1 MVSLGLVLPAYKGQC
16 AHEAGRK
23 RLFSSHDNWSG
34 CLRTH
39 KQSRND
45 TCPFGSLLHSQ
56 TPSSEADRFGF
67 LFIARV
73 LARLSQNSPT
83 ITRWPTAVFQT
94 AVEHERLRG
103 YYETC
108 SRKR

>member
-1 MVSLGLVLPAYKGQC
+1 MVSLGLALPAYKGQC

-45 TCPFGSLLHSQ
+45 TSPFACLLRSQ
-56 TPSSEADRFGF
+56 TTLSEANRFGF

-73 LARLSQNSPT
+73 LIRLSQNSP
-83 ITRWPTAVFQT
+83 AVTQRPAAAFQT

-103 YYETC
+103 YYEAC
-108 SRKR
+108 SRKH